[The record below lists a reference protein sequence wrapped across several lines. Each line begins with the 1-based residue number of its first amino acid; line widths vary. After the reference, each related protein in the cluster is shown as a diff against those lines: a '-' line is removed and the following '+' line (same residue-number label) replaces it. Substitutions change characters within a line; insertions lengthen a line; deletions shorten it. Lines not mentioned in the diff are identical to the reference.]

1 MEPNLDKSENLRNF
15 FAAPVNQTTR
25 ERIFFSRLS
34 FDLKIAAARN
44 GYHLHLYEPDVD
56 RDGFDIVVED
66 EDVSRWFQTK
76 AVLASAA
83 TTSWEINAG
92 LLWPTVDVGE
102 KYFRDPVQCGRGG
115 GVILIEIDDTDQAGN
130 VVYSYTDY
138 DIITAIAEGFLTE
151 QIAIKNGP
159 GRPYKPAR
167 LEATETLKLIH
178 ASDRDKKVWVSRKLF
193 IEMSSADALLS
204 AMGMRTDNNYGIF
217 TIRNSF
223 REVSIDEVGNSAAN
237 ADIALVSALHYHMT
251 ILAGYQ
257 PTATESKPERFKS
270 FTWVKLPPSG

>member
-1 MEPNLDKSENLRNF
+1 MDKDKNLREF

-44 GYHLHLYEPDVD
+44 GYHLHIYEPDVD

-76 AVLASAA
+76 AVLATAA
-83 TTSWEINAG
+83 TNSWDINAG
-92 LLWPTVDVGE
+92 LLWPADDVGA
-102 KYFRDPVQCGRGG
+102 KYGRAPVEGGRGG
-115 GVILIEIDDTDQAGN
+115 GVILIEIDDRTDAGD

-151 QIAIKNGP
+151 RIEVKTGP
-159 GRPYKPAR
+159 GRPPVPAR
-167 LEATETLKLIH
+167 VEASNTLKLLH
-178 ASDRDKKVWVSRKLF
+178 GSQRGEKVSVSRKLF
-193 IEMSSADALLS
+193 IELTSADTLL
-204 AMGMRTDNNYGIF
+204 AVMGMRTDNNYGIYA
-217 TIRNSF
+217 IRNSF
-223 REVSIDEVGNSAAN
+223 GQVMVDDAGNSAPNTDLGLASV
-237 ADIALVSALHYHMT
+237 LYHHMT

-257 PTATESKPERFKS
+257 PTAANPARLKP
-270 FTWVKLPPSG
+270 FTWARALPPG

>member
-1 MEPNLDKSENLRNF
+1 MDKNKNLRSF

-83 TTSWEINAG
+83 TASWDINAG

-102 KYFRDPVQCGRGG
+102 KYGRAPVEGGRGG
-115 GVILIEIDDTDQAGN
+115 GVILIEIDDTAQKGD

-151 QIAIKNGP
+151 QIEVKTGP
-159 GRPYKPAR
+159 GRPYKSAR
-167 LEATETLKLIH
+167 LEADEALQLVH
-178 ASDRDKKVWVSRKLF
+178 ASDRGKKVSISRKLF
-193 IEMSSADALLS
+193 VEMSSADALLA
-204 AMGMRTDNNYGIF
+204 AMGMRADNNYGIY

-223 REVSIDEVGNSAAN
+223 RQVVIDDSGNSLAN
-237 ADIALVSALHYHMT
+237 TDLGLASILHHHMS
-251 ILAGYQ
+251 ILAEYQ
-257 PTATESKPERFKS
+257 PTATAAKPERFKP
-270 FTWVKLPPSG
+270 FTWVK

>member
-1 MEPNLDKSENLRNF
+1 MDKNQNLRDF

-66 EDVSRWFQTK
+66 EDTSRWFQTK

-83 TTSWEINAG
+83 TKSWDIHAG
-92 LLWPTVDVGE
+92 LLWPTVDAGE
-102 KYFRDPVQCGRGG
+102 AYGRAPVEGGRGG
-115 GVILIEIDDTDQAGN
+115 GVILIEIDDTDHAGN
-130 VVYSYTDY
+130 VVYWYTDY

-151 QIAIKNGP
+151 QIVVNTGP
-159 GRPYKPAR
+159 GRPYKSAR
-167 LEATETLKLIH
+167 REANDALGLIH
-178 ASDRDKKVWVSRKLF
+178 SSDRDKKVGVSRKLF
-193 IEMSSADALLS
+193 VEMSSADALLA
-204 AMGMRTDNNYGIF
+204 AMGMRTDNNYGIY

-223 REVSIDEVGNSAAN
+223 RQVMIDDAGHSAAN
-237 ADIALVSALHYHMT
+237 TDLDLVSALNYHMA

-257 PTATESKPERFKS
+257 PTATAAKPARFTP
-270 FTWVKLPPSG
+270 FTWVKELPSG

>member
-1 MEPNLDKSENLRNF
+1 METKLDKSQNLRDF

-34 FDLKIAAARN
+34 FDIKIAAARN

-83 TTSWEINAG
+83 TASWDINAG
-92 LLWPTVDVGE
+92 LLWPTLDVGE
-102 KYFRDPVQCGRGG
+102 KYFRDPVECGRGG
-115 GVILIEIDDTDQAGN
+115 GVILIEIDDTAQAGN
-130 VVYSYTDY
+130 VAYSYTDY

-151 QIAIKNGP
+151 EIVVKTGR

-167 LEATETLKLIH
+167 LEATETLDLIH
-178 ASDRDKKVWVSRKLF
+178 NSGRDKKVGVSQKLF
-193 IEMSSADALLS
+193 IEMSSADALLA
-204 AMGMRTDNNYGIF
+204 AMGMRADNNYGIY
-217 TIRNSF
+217 TVRDSF
-223 REVSIDEVGNSAAN
+223 RQVMIDDAGNSAAN
-237 ADIALVSALHYHMT
+237 TDLGLVSALNYHMA

-257 PTATESKPERFKS
+257 PTATAAKPARFKP
-270 FTWVKLPPSG
+270 FTWVK

>member
-1 MEPNLDKSENLRNF
+1 MDKNKNLRDF

-34 FDLKIAAARN
+34 FDLKIAAARS

-83 TTSWEINAG
+83 TASWDINAG
-92 LLWPTVDVGE
+92 LLWPTVDVGK
-102 KYFRDPVQCGRGG
+102 KYFRDPVECGRGG
-115 GVILIEIDDTDQAGN
+115 GVILIEIDDTVHAGN
-130 VVYSYTDY
+130 VAYSYTDY

-151 QIAIKNGP
+151 QIAVKMGP

-167 LEATETLKLIH
+167 PEATQTLKLIH
-178 ASDRDKKVWVSRKLF
+178 ASDRDKKVCVSRKLF
-193 IEMSSADALLS
+193 VEMSSADALLA
-204 AMGMRTDNNYGIF
+204 AMGMRTDDNYGIY
-217 TIRNSF
+217 TIRDSF
-223 REVSIDEVGNSAAN
+223 QRVVIDDAGNSAVN
-237 ADIALVSALHYHMT
+237 TDLGLISALDHHMAT
-251 ILAGYQ
+251 LAGYQ
-257 PTATESKPERFKS
+257 PMATAAKPARFKP
-270 FTWVKLPPSG
+270 FTWVK